1 MNALYLI
8 DETETKTT
16 IPIYY
21 DSIKELYGLK

>member
-1 MNALYLI
+1 MNTLFLI

-16 IPIYY
+16 IPIHY